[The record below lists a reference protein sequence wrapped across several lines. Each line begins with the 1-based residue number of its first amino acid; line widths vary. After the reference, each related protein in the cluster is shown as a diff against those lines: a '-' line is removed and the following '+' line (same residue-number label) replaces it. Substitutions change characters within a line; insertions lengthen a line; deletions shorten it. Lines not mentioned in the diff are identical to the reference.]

1 MSGIDERNGEEIPV
15 TRAKSIEVTTEIV
28 DLPNGRRV
36 EFDLVRHPGAAA
48 VVPFMDDGR
57 VLLIRQFR
65 FATGGEILEIP
76 AGKLDPG
83 EAPEA
88 CAARELEEETG
99 YRAGRL
105 ERLGSIWTTPG
116 FCDEIIHLYAAF
128 DLEPADQRLEP
139 DEIIELVPT
148 PLADALDSL
157 SGPLVD
163 GKTATALLL
172 AARSDRS

>member
-1 MSGIDERNGEEIPV
+1 MSETDEGTRETGPV
-15 TRAKSIEVTTEIV
+15 TRARSIDVTTEIV

-48 VVPFMDDGR
+48 VVPFLDDGR

-65 FATGGEILEIP
+65 FATGGEILEVP

-83 EAPEA
+83 EAPEV

-128 DLEPADQRLEP
+128 DLEPAEQRLEP

-148 PLADALDSL
+148 PLEEALDAL
-157 SGPLVD
+157 SGPVVD

-172 AARSDRS
+172 ASRMNRS